1 MMKKRNPHQMPHDE
15 NQDQAGAA
23 AQPGANAEAAASGQT
38 AGQAARQEEGNG
50 QASAGQTETAG
61 QEGAASQQ
69 AGAAASDAASAAG
82 NGATQDTA
90 AGNGAESSEKS
101 ELAKAREDYRILTDR
116 YLRLMAEYDNFR
128 KRSQKEREALYLDS
142 VAAVVK
148 EWLPVIDNLDRAGQ
162 AAQTAEGES
171 ARRIADGVTMILKQA
186 NDAMVRLNVQ
196 PIDCLG
202 EPFDPQQAEAVM
214 HVEDDT
220 VGPSTVVEI
229 LQKGYRCGDRVI
241 RHCMVKVAN

>member
-1 MMKKRNPHQMPHDE
+1 MMKKRNPHQVPHDE
-15 NQDQAGAA
+15 NMDQAGAA
-23 AQPGANAEAAASGQT
+23 AQPGTSAEAAASGQT
-38 AGQAARQEEGNG
+38 AGQAEGNG
-50 QASAGQTETAG
+50 QASASKTETAG
-61 QEGAASQQ
+61 QEGTASQQ
-69 AGAAASDAASAAG
+69 AGDAASAAG
-82 NGATQDTA
+82 NGAAQETA
-90 AGNGAESSEKS
+90 SGNGAEASEKS
-101 ELAKAREDYRILTDR
+101 ELAKARDDYRILTDR

-148 EWLPVIDNLDRAGQ
+148 EWLPVIDNLDRAEQ

-171 ARRIADGVTMILKQA
+171 ARRIADGVAMVLKQA
-186 NDAMVRLNVQ
+186 DDAMVRLNVQ

-202 EPFDPQQAEAVM
+202 QPFDPQQSEAVL

-229 LQKGYRCGDRVI
+229 LQKGYRCGERVI